1 MNKDRFK
8 FRAWDKHSDTF
19 TDGCMTYFNIHKEI
33 GDVDIIMQCIGDWD
47 KNNKLIYEGDLLR
60 YKDETQE
67 YLFEVAFDQEDFQ
80 FKFFFRGNNY
90 YSYEFELSE
99 CEIVGNIY
107 ENPEL
112 IKI

>member
-8 FRAWDKHSDTF
+8 FRAWDKPSDTF
-19 TDGCMTYFNIHKEI
+19 PDGCMTYFNIHKEI

-67 YLFEVAFDQEDFQ
+67 YLFKVEFDQEDLQ
-80 FKFFFRGNNY
+80 FNLVAPNDY
-90 YSYEFELSE
+90 YLNFELSE
-99 CEIVGNIY
+99 CEVIGNIY
-107 ENPEL
+107 EGRS
-112 IKI
+112 KV